1 MTTLAAIQS
10 SYIPWKGYFDIIN
23 DVDIFVFYDDVQFTP
38 RDWRS
43 RNKIKGPSGA
53 QWLTVP
59 VGSKRSRLICE
70 VPILDHSWQEKHY
83 QAIRNYYSNCHYY
96 SLYSWILDEIY
107 RSETWHSL
115 SVFNQHVIKLLSSH
129 LGIQVEFKTSHE
141 FELVGSKQT
150 RMMDLI
156 KKVKATTYVS
166 GPSAADYLQSDFF
179 EKNGVELKFK
189 DYTGYPEHAQK
200 YGPFDHGVTVLDLI
214 FNVGPEAPYYIWG
227 WRKQ

>member
-10 SYIPWKGYFDIIN
+10 SYIPWKGYFDIVN

-59 VGSKRSRLICE
+59 VGSKRSRLICD
-70 VPILDHSWQEKHY
+70 VSILDHSWQDKHY
-83 QAIRNYYSNCHYY
+83 EAIKNYYSNCPFFSSY
-96 SLYSWILDEIY
+96 LWILDEMY
-107 RSETWHSL
+107 KTKKWQNL
-115 SVFNQHVIKLLSSH
+115 SVFNQHVIKLLSTH
-129 LGIQVEFKTSHE
+129 LGIEVEFKTSDE
-141 FELVGSKQT
+141 FKLVGSKQA

-156 KKVKATTYVS
+156 RKVNATTYVS
-166 GPSAADYLQSDFF
+166 GPSASDYLQSDFF
-179 EKNGVELKFK
+179 AANGVELKFK
-189 DYTGYPEHAQK
+189 DYTGYPEYPQK
-200 YGPFDHGVTVLDLI
+200 YGPFEHGVTVLDLI

-227 WRKQ
+227 WRK